1 MIKVLTAMNNPDF
14 NNKLKK
20 EKNIEIICKDIQYK
34 DAIIELLN
42 NKNSFVNIIIINQK
56 IPGEINDEILIKK
69 IKEINKK
76 IKIIYILEKQ
86 NKNLEFE
93 LRKNNINYIYYKDEI
108 TIIKI
113 IKIINK
119 LNNNLNSNLKINEKS
134 FEKSKI
140 KNSIR
145 KNKEKNKKI
154 YIKKYIKKII
164 YIKNKILKNIKNN
177 YFKNKKIKN
186 QLKKNILLKNK
197 NKIITFSGLDNIE
210 KINYII
216 NLTTIIKNKKIL
228 IVDFDMKN
236 QNIFSKFNLKKYS
249 NKINNLIKNN
259 SKKELEKI
267 INKSKDFINYFLIKI
282 NNNNNLISGL
292 NLLSNFFNKF
302 DNKKADQFFHNFFNQ
317 INNNYDLILINIGSK
332 NNSQINNIIYKKSDL
347 NIFILNNNFL
357 EIKKSKKYLEKN
369 IKNKLIK
376 NKFKL
381 ILINK
386 NKKCI
391 YIKIIN
397 KIFNLEILE
406 QINKIKK
413 YEERRKK
420 IYG

>member
-1 MIKVLTAMNNPDF
+1 M
-14 NNKLKK
+14 
-20 EKNIEIICKDIQYK
+20 
-34 DAIIELLN
+34 
-42 NKNSFVNIIIINQK
+42 
-56 IPGEINDEILIKK
+56 
-69 IKEINKK
+69 
-76 IKIIYILEKQ
+76 
-86 NKNLEFE
+86 
-93 LRKNNINYIYYKDEI
+93 
-108 TIIKI
+108 
-113 IKIINK
+113 
-119 LNNNLNSNLKINEKS
+119 
-134 FEKSKI
+134 
-140 KNSIR
+140 
-145 KNKEKNKKI
+145 
-154 YIKKYIKKII
+154 
-164 YIKNKILKNIKNN
+164 
-177 YFKNKKIKN
+177 
-186 QLKKNILLKNK
+186 KKNILIKNK

-302 DNKKADQFFHNFFNQ
+302 DNKKADQFFHKFFNQ

-381 ILINK
+381 VLINK

>member
-14 NNKLKK
+14 NDKLKK
-20 EKNIEIICKDIQYK
+20 EKNFEIICKDIQYK

-119 LNNNLNSNLKINEKS
+119 LNNNLKINKKS

-186 QLKKNILLKNK
+186 QLKKNVLIKNK

>member
-14 NNKLKK
+14 NDKLKK

-119 LNNNLNSNLKINEKS
+119 LNNNLKINKKS

-186 QLKKNILLKNK
+186 QLKKNILIKNK

-302 DNKKADQFFHNFFNQ
+302 DNKKADQFFHKFFNQ

-381 ILINK
+381 VLINK

>member
-14 NNKLKK
+14 NDKLKK

-119 LNNNLNSNLKINEKS
+119 LNNNLKINKKS

-154 YIKKYIKKII
+154 YIKK
-164 YIKNKILKNIKNN
+164 
-177 YFKNKKIKN
+177 
-186 QLKKNILLKNK
+186 
-197 NKIITFSGLDNIE
+197 
-210 KINYII
+210 
-216 NLTTIIKNKKIL
+216 
-228 IVDFDMKN
+228 
-236 QNIFSKFNLKKYS
+236 
-249 NKINNLIKNN
+249 
-259 SKKELEKI
+259 
-267 INKSKDFINYFLIKI
+267 
-282 NNNNNLISGL
+282 
-292 NLLSNFFNKF
+292 
-302 DNKKADQFFHNFFNQ
+302 
-317 INNNYDLILINIGSK
+317 
-332 NNSQINNIIYKKSDL
+332 
-347 NIFILNNNFL
+347 
-357 EIKKSKKYLEKN
+357 
-369 IKNKLIK
+369 
-376 NKFKL
+376 
-381 ILINK
+381 
-386 NKKCI
+386 
-391 YIKIIN
+391 
-397 KIFNLEILE
+397 
-406 QINKIKK
+406 
-413 YEERRKK
+413 
-420 IYG
+420 